1 MKYLILIILIL
12 NLVQVQDTLKT
23 VESQIIIGLFIKTK
37 DQHLVF
43 SVNYEKEPLL
53 ILKEHL
59 TINRW

>member
-1 MKYLILIILIL
+1 MTLILIL

-59 TINRW
+59 TIK

>member
-1 MKYLILIILIL
+1 VKYLILIILIL